1 MEKSNV
7 FLDTSVL
14 LTAVL
19 SSTGGSFY
27 ILNTLGN
34 AFTFYINAYVFEETT
49 RVLTVKLRARQDLA
63 NKLFLLIGLTPIR
76 IVPDPSK
83 EQIKTAA
90 RIINPKDAPILISA
104 LQYASHFIT
113 MDNDFLEEGVVRFA
127 EAKGLVIL
135 KPKDF
140 IQKFRA
146 SA

>member
-27 ILNTLGN
+27 ILNTLGS

-49 RVLTVKLRARQDLA
+49 RVLTVKLHARQDLA

-83 EQIKTAA
+83 EQIKTVA
-90 RIINPKDAPILISA
+90 RIINPKDAPILVSA
-104 LQYASHFIT
+104 LRHASYFIT
-113 MDNDFLEEGVVRFA
+113 LDNDFLQESVIRFA
-127 EAKGLVIL
+127 EVKGLAIL

-140 IQKFRA
+140 IQRFRTNT
-146 SA
+146 